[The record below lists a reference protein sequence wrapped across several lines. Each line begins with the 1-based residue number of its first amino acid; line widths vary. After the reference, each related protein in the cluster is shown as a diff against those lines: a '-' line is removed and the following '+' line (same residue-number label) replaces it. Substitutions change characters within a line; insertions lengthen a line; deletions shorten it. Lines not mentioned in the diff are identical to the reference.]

1 MQNAAYLYTLDIWPI
16 GLALLACGIIK
27 MFLHRIP
34 FLDFILRCILRND
47 DRYYENVYDRVFG
60 AFM

>member
-27 MFLHRIP
+27 MFCIG
-34 FLDFILRCILRND
+34 FL
-47 DRYYENVYDRVFG
+47 FG
-60 AFM
+60 LYFTLYIEK